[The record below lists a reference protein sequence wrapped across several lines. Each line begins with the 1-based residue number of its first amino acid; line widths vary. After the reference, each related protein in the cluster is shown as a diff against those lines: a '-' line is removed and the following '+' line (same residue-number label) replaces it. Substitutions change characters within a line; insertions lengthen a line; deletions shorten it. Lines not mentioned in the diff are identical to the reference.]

1 MDSREISKI
10 TIFNM
15 MNDHKSLH
23 RKITAND
30 KIYAAAEIDNL
41 ITKFIK
47 TNASISEILTKKST
61 TAVNIEFDF
70 HQTAQQKRKKKRR
83 KARNALTQIVSTVHL
98 SNKLT
103 LSTVRRKAKIHV
115 STIPRDK

>member
-1 MDSREISKI
+1 MCNRKI
-10 TIFNM
+10 LKMIINRIDTAIIIYHF
-15 MNDHKSLH
+15 L

-30 KIYAAAEIDNL
+30 KIYAASEIENL
-41 ITKFIK
+41 IRKFIK
-47 TNASISEILTKKST
+47 TNASILEILTKKST

-70 HQTAQQKRKKKRR
+70 HQTAEQKKRKT
-83 KARNALTQIVSTVHL
+83 RNALTQIVSTVHL

-115 STIPRDK
+115 STIPRDR